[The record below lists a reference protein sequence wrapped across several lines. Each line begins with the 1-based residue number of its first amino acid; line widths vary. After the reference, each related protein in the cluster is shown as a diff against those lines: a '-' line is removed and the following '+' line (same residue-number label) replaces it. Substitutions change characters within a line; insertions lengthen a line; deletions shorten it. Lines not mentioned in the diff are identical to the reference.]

1 MVALQEIK
9 AEALSFRELLKFY
22 SGFSIPALQR
32 PYAWEANNVQDFI
45 ADTRVLVEFLQEH
58 RDAEIGEHLFGTI
71 VTIGQAGLE
80 QQIVD
85 GQQRLTTVTLA
96 LAVLMDAYDQ
106 LLERPNLVDDVKN
119 DCLLA
124 RRELKKV
131 LFKDD
136 EKTPRLTPSRTIQ
149 KTYSDI
155 LNGGSGLEKGETL
168 PAANRLRAARSLIYK
183 ELSENTDIINREL
196 EIRGRVKVTGA
207 ENYLIEPLD
216 EFRHYNDLQ
225 VVLLE
230 RLKLVHVRTSSADA
244 GYDLFESL
252 NTRGAKLNVLDLVK
266 VWMLAKFAGSPD
278 EEDLAEA
285 WDRLGTVEED
295 IQINYLRDFFR
306 ARAYK
311 NPDTKDQAR
320 NDSDLEFSKSVR
332 HSLFKEGAIG
342 GPTTPEALNKYILD
356 EVNLMANWQKSWNH
370 LKSFENAQVKVH
382 PYTPIDRANKSQMAH
397 QSLLEYLLGSG
408 AANLKNKQSIPLLL
422 QASNRLNRDEFDQLV
437 GMLARF
443 FFRYLTIGKASPDS
457 ISRLYDEFSAS
468 VNDSKSRSLPQIAT
482 KLDTAL
488 DQGISDSEFIYRMKA
503 YNVNGNTSKAAL
515 WFQVLEMFS
524 EGASVRELDR
534 KAIMLQIEKPNK
546 TEDEETSQLL
556 NGIGNHVLIPGS
568 LVSFKNGSFAELKAI
583 LASRPELAPYPLTQ
597 KAFQEP
603 VWNLTVIKK
612 RADEISKQA
621 VESFKVKIS

>member
-183 ELSENTDIINREL
+183 ELIENTDIINRDL

-342 GPTTPEALNKYILD
+342 GPSTPEALNKYILD

-408 AANLKNKQSIPLLL
+408 ANLSNKQSIPLLL

-437 GMLARF
+437 GMLVRF
-443 FFRYLTIGKASPDS
+443 FFRYLTIGRASPDS
-457 ISRLYDEFSAS
+457 VSKLYDEASAS
-468 VNDSKSRSLPQIAT
+468 VNNSKSKSLPWIAQ
-482 KLDTAL
+482 KLDDAL
-488 DQGISDSEFIYRMKA
+488 GSIMTGDEFIHRLKS
-503 YNVNGNTSKAAL
+503 YNVEGKKNKAAL

-524 EGASVRELDR
+524 NGATARELDR
-534 KAIMLQIEKPNK
+534 KAFMLQIEKP
-546 TEDEETSQLL
+546 TGIEDEETLQLL

>member
-9 AEALSFRELLKFY
+9 AEALCFRELLRLF

-32 PYAWEANNVQDFI
+32 PYAWQANNVQDFI

-58 RDAEIGEHLFGTI
+58 RNTEIGEHLFGTI

-106 LLERPNLVDDVKN
+106 LLDRPSLVDDVKN

-124 RRELKKV
+124 KRELRRV

-136 EKTPRLTPSRTIQ
+136 EKTPRLTPSPTIQ
-149 KTYSDI
+149 KTYLEI

-183 ELSENTDIINREL
+183 ELIENTDIINRGIEFT
-196 EIRGRVKVTGA
+196 GREKAPGA
-207 ENYLIEPLD
+207 EKYLIEPLD

-244 GYDLFESL
+244 SYDLFESL
-252 NTRGAKLNVLDLVK
+252 NTRGATLNVLDLVK
-266 VWMLAKFAGSPD
+266 VWMLARFAGSPD
-278 EEDLAEA
+278 DKELAGA

-311 NPDTKDQAR
+311 NPNTKDR
-320 NDSDLEFSKSVR
+320 VGNDSDLEFSKSVR
-332 HSLFKEGAIG
+332 HSLFKEGAVG
-342 GPTTPEALNKYILD
+342 GPSTPVALNKYILD
-356 EVNLMANWQKSWNH
+356 EVNLMANWQKSWDH

-382 PYTPIDRANKSQMAH
+382 PYTPIDRANKYQMAH

-408 AANLKNKQSIPLLL
+408 ANLSNKQSIPLLL

-437 GMLARF
+437 GMLVRF
-443 FFRYLTIGKASPDS
+443 FFRYLTIGRASPDS
-457 ISRLYDEFSAS
+457 VSKLYDEFSAS
-468 VNDSKSRSLPQIAT
+468 VNNSKSKSLPWIAQ
-482 KLDTAL
+482 KLDFAL
-488 DQGISDSEFIYRMKA
+488 DAIMTESEFIHRLKSYD
-503 YNVNGNTSKAAL
+503 VNGKRNKAAL

-524 EGASVRELDR
+524 KGASVRELDR
-534 KAIMLQIEKPNK
+534 KAIMLQIEKA
-546 TEDEETSQLL
+546 TGIEDEETLQLL

-568 LVSFKNGSFAELKAI
+568 LVSLKNGSFSELKAI
-583 LASRPELAPYPLTQ
+583 LGSRPELAPYPLTQ

-621 VESFKVKIS
+621 VKSFHAEIS